1 MDFAHSVLE
10 WYAAH
15 RRDLPWRDISDPY
28 RIWVSEIILQQT
40 RVVQGRSYYERFVST
55 FPNVESLA
63 AATEDEVLRLWQGL
77 GYYSRARNL
86 LKAARLIAAGGGF
99 PRTFEE
105 VRKLPGIGDYTAA
118 AICSFA
124 FKLPV
129 AVVDGN
135 VYRVLSR
142 FFGIDIPID
151 TTQGKKYFAELAQN
165 LLPTSHAAD
174 YNQGLMDFG
183 ALQCSVS
190 SPDCSVC
197 PLSDACVA
205 FARNAQQDFPF
216 KARRPQ
222 VKERH
227 FVYFYVESP
236 EGIWLHRRA
245 AGDIWQGLYEF
256 PLVEFDHRPEMPEVL
271 QHPFVVKH
279 LAHAEGWRE
288 VARDVKHQLTHRL
301 LHADF
306 FAVRTSACSLPS
318 DCVAVPAEKLDD
330 HAMPELLCRLRR
342 QL

>member
-1 MDFAHSVLE
+1 MDFAHSVIE

-15 RRDLPWRDISDPY
+15 RRELPWRGIADPY

-40 RVVQGRSYYERFVST
+40 RVVQGRSYYERFVT
-55 FPNVESLA
+55 AFPDVEALA

-77 GYYSRARNL
+77 GYYSRARNM
-86 LKAARLIAAGGGF
+86 LKAARLIVARGGF
-99 PRTFEE
+99 PETYDE

-124 FKLPV
+124 FDLPV

-142 FFGIDIPID
+142 FFGIDTPID
-151 TTQGKKYFAELAQN
+151 TTQGKKYYAELAQN
-165 LLPTSHAAD
+165 LLPAAHAAD

-183 ALQCSVS
+183 ALQCTVT
-190 SPDCSVC
+190 SPDCSAC

-205 FARNAQQDFPF
+205 FARNAQQDFPV

-227 FVYFYVESP
+227 FVYLYVESP
-236 EGIWLHRRA
+236 KGVWLYRRA

-256 PLVEFDHRPEMPEVL
+256 PLLEFDHRPEFSEIL
-271 QHPFVVKH
+271 QHPFVLQH
-279 LAHAEGWRE
+279 LSAAEGWRE

-306 FAVRTSACSLPS
+306 YALQTSEHSLPPG
-318 DCVAVPAEKLDD
+318 CLAVPAEELDD
-330 HAMPELLCRLRR
+330 YAMPELLCRLRR
-342 QL
+342 KL